1 MSANHPARLL
11 VVSTRQ
17 VLMIASGTLELLK
30 KMRKSG
36 EIGSLGKG
44 SQIAVLLKQA

>member
-1 MSANHPARLL
+1 
-11 VVSTRQ
+11 
-17 VLMIASGTLELLK
+17 MITPGTLELLK

-44 SQIAVLLKQA
+44 SQIAVLSKQA